1 MHFPNV
7 IFSKF
12 LSAPCLRSGLLLGLC
27 LLPPM
32 ASDAAASGMQSLE
45 VVWRDGPARGEV
57 EVANGRLAGI
67 TVASAE
73 GHAEGTRFQFK
84 QPGAARLTVTL
95 AEAVLGPGG
104 GATLVMI
111 DADDREFSFFAR
123 DVTPQFP
130 VWLPDYGVAVT
141 TAGDRRSY
149 AEISSDLGSRH
160 LESRLEQ
167 IEREPESSFASA
179 SAVTRD
185 QHAPIWL
192 GLSRDTRLFKIT
204 PAVDGS
210 GLEYDVIRVTH
221 ASAPVVLPELKNRPA
236 VYGYMEGRGQGPV
249 VDTKRFL
256 EEGSLPI
263 LHKIHEDGDIRYHT
277 TTFTS
282 LEVSALTSQNVHGT
296 PYMVADTQ
304 NAGTALTEEQ
314 KRRAAELLS
323 AAANGEQVV
332 LYVRVEASN
341 TAKVPRYAWIKAPKP
356 GTTWNERYPYAF
368 DGKDGFSHYAS
379 DRVFCVSLLNGKPLP
394 QEEMAVLL
402 QPGETMTFDFRLP
415 HEPISAAAA
424 TALAAQDFNA
434 RHAECRD
441 FWRSKLNR
449 SARIHVPEKRV
460 EEMIHAGLLHL
471 DLITYGSEPDGVL
484 APSIGVY
491 APIGTESAP
500 IIQFYNSMGWHDVAR
515 RSLQYFL
522 EKQRPDG
529 LIQNFGGYMVETGAV
544 LWSIG
549 EYYRYTHDDAWIAA
563 MKPKILKSCEY
574 LLNWRVRN
582 QKAGLEGRGY
592 GMLDGKVADPEDPY
606 HQFMLNG
613 YGYLG
618 LSRTAEILKSI
629 DPERAA
635 QLARDAVAWKEDIR
649 KSLSYAM
656 GRSPAIPLGNGA
668 WTRTA
673 PPWTET
679 RGPRTLYATGEKQFT
694 HGSFNAADS
703 LLGPLHLVFC
713 EVLDTNEPM
722 TTELLNYQ
730 TELLYEENTAFSQPY
745 YSRHDWL
752 QLKRG
757 LVKPF
762 LKTWY
767 TSFSALADRETYT
780 FWEHLHHVSEHKT
793 HEEAWFL
800 LETRWMLY
808 LEDNDTLRL
817 LSGIPRA
824 WMVDGQSI
832 SLDRVASYFGPLSL
846 SVHSQIGT
854 GSIDAEI
861 TCAGERHPQN
871 VRLRLPHPNGLTPRN
886 VIGGTYDPASE
897 SVLIN
902 AFTGHATVKLEF

>member
-1 MHFPNV
+1 M
-7 IFSKF
+7 IFSK
-12 LSAPCLRSGLLLGLC
+12 LVNVRWVRRSLLIGLHLAILTTPHAAESAGPKFN
-27 LLPPM
+27 
-32 ASDAAASGMQSLE
+32 
-45 VVWRDGPARGEV
+45 VIWRERPADGTI
-57 EVANGRLAGI
+57 EVANGRLAEI
-67 TVASAE
+67 TLAPDAGNVE
-73 GHAEGTRFQFK
+73 GARFQFK
-84 QPGAARLTVTL
+84 GSGAGQLGL
-95 AEAVLGPGG
+95 ALADAQLGPGG
-104 GATLVMI
+104 GATIVTI
-111 DADDREFSFFAR
+111 DAGKHPFSFFAR
-123 DVTPQFP
+123 DITTQFP
-130 VWLPDYGVAVT
+130 VFLPAEGVAVT
-141 TAGDRRSY
+141 PAGDKRTF
-149 AEISSDLGSRH
+149 AEISSAITGRR

-167 IEREPESSFASA
+167 MEREPESSFASA
-179 SAVTRD
+179 SSITRN

-192 GLSRDTRLFKIT
+192 GLGRDTRLFKIT

-210 GLEYDVIRVTH
+210 GLEYDVIRTTR
-221 ASAPVVLPELKNRPA
+221 ASAPVVLPELKDRPA
-236 VYGYMEGRGQGPV
+236 TYGYTEGRGQGPV
-249 VDTKRFL
+249 VDTKRSL
-256 EEGSLPI
+256 EDGCLPI

-277 TTFTS
+277 TTFVT
-282 LEVSALTSQNVHGT
+282 LEVSALNRQNVRGT
-296 PYMVADTQ
+296 SYVIADTQ

-314 KRRAAELLS
+314 RRHAAELL
-323 AAANGEQVV
+323 AAAGKPEEVV

-356 GTTWNERYPYAF
+356 GTVWNERYAYTF
-368 DGKDGFSHYAS
+368 DGKSGFSRYAD
-379 DRVFCVSLLNGKPLP
+379 DRVFCVSLLNGKPFP
-394 QEEMAVLL
+394 QEEIAVLL
-402 QPGETMTFDFRLP
+402 QPGETMNVDFRLP

-424 TALAAQDFNA
+424 AVLATQDYQA
-434 RHAECRD
+434 RHTECRN
-441 FWRSKLNR
+441 FWQSKLADA
-449 SARIHVPEKRV
+449 ARIDVPEKRV
-460 EEMIHAGLLHL
+460 TDMVRAGLLHL

-500 IIQFYNSMGWHDVAR
+500 IIQFYDSLGLHDIAR

-549 EYYRYTHDDAWIAA
+549 EHYRYTHDDAWITA

-582 QKAGLEGRGY
+582 QKPGLEGRGY

-606 HQFMLNG
+606 HQFMLNA

-618 LSRTAEILKSI
+618 LSRIAEILTST
-629 DPERAA
+629 DPERGA
-635 QLARDAVAWKEDIR
+635 QLRHEADAWKADIR
-649 KSLSYAM
+649 KSLDEAM
-656 GRSPAIPLGNGA
+656 KLSPVIPLGNGA

-713 EVLDTNEPM
+713 EVLDPMEPT

-730 TELLYEENTAFSQPY
+730 TELLYQENTGFSQPY
-745 YSRHDWL
+745 YSRHDCV

-800 LETRWMLY
+800 LQTRWMLY
-808 LEDNDTLRL
+808 LEENDTLDL

-824 WMVDGQSI
+824 WMADGQSI

-846 SVHSQIGT
+846 SVHSHVGT
-854 GSIDAEI
+854 GSIDAEV
-861 TCAGERHPQN
+861 TCDGERHPQQL
-871 VRLRLPHPNGLTPRN
+871 RLRLPHPDGRHPRK
-886 VIGGTYDPASE
+886 VTGGIYDSATE
-897 SVLIN
+897 SVVIN
-902 AFTGHATVKLEF
+902 AFTGKATVRVEY

>member
-1 MHFPNV
+1 MILSKLVNVPCVRRSALVGLQLLFLTASHASGPELPAFNV
-7 IFSKF
+7 IWSNR
-12 LSAPCLRSGLLLGLC
+12 P
-27 LLPPM
+27 
-32 ASDAAASGMQSLE
+32 
-45 VVWRDGPARGEV
+45 
-57 EVANGRLAGI
+57 
-67 TVASAE
+67 
-73 GHAEGTRFQFK
+73 AEGTIEAANGGIASIALAPADGHVDGTQFHFK
-84 QPGAARLTVTL
+84 KSGEARLTLTL
-95 AEAVLGPGG
+95 ADAQLGPGG
-104 GATLVMI
+104 GATIVTI
-111 DADDREFSFFAR
+111 NAGDHAFSFFAR
-123 DVTPQFP
+123 DVTAQFP
-130 VWLPDYGVAVT
+130 VFLPAAGVAVT
-141 TAGDRRSY
+141 LAGDKRSF
-149 AEISSDLGSRH
+149 AEISSEISGRH

-167 IEREPESSFASA
+167 MEREPESSFASA
-179 SAVTRD
+179 SSITRN

-192 GLSRDTRLFKIT
+192 GLGRDTRLFKIT

-210 GLEYDVIRVTH
+210 GLEYDVIRTTR
-221 ASAPVVLPELKNRPA
+221 ASAPVVLPELKDRPA
-236 VYGYMEGRGQGPV
+236 TYGYTEGRGQGPV
-249 VDTKRFL
+249 VDTKRSL
-256 EEGSLPI
+256 EDGCLPI

-277 TTFTS
+277 TTFVT
-282 LEVSALTSQNVHGT
+282 LEVSALNRQNVHGT
-296 PYMVADTQ
+296 SYVIADTQ
-304 NAGTALTEEQ
+304 NAGTALTDEQ
-314 KRRAAELLS
+314 KRHAAELL
-323 AAANGEQVV
+323 AAAGKPEQVV

-356 GTTWNERYPYAF
+356 GTVWNERYAYTF
-368 DGKDGFSHYAS
+368 DGKSGFSRYAD
-379 DRVFCVSLLNGKPLP
+379 DRVFCVSLLNGKPFP

-402 QPGETMTFDFRLP
+402 QPGETMNVDFRLP

-424 TALAAQDFNA
+424 AALATQDFEA
-434 RHAECRD
+434 RHTECRN
-441 FWRSKLNR
+441 FWQSKLADA
-449 SARIHVPEKRV
+449 ARIDVPEKRV
-460 EEMIHAGLLHL
+460 TDMVRAGLLHL

-500 IIQFYNSMGWHDVAR
+500 IIQFYDSMGMHDIAR

-549 EYYRYTHDDAWIAA
+549 EHYRYTHDDAWIAA

-582 QKAGLEGRGY
+582 QKPGLERRGY

-606 HQFMLNG
+606 HQFMLNA

-618 LSRTAEILKSI
+618 LSRIAEILTSI

-635 QLARDAVAWKEDIR
+635 QLRHEADAWKADIR
-649 KSLSYAM
+649 KSLDEAM
-656 GRSPAIPLGNGA
+656 KLSPVIPLGNGA

-679 RGPRTLYATGEKQFT
+679 RGPRTLYATDEKQFT
-694 HGSFNAADS
+694 HGSFNVADS

-713 EVLDTNEPM
+713 EVLDPAEPV

-730 TELLYEENTAFSQPY
+730 TELLFQENTAFSQPY

-800 LETRWMLY
+800 LQTRWILY
-808 LEDNDTLRL
+808 LEQNDTLDL

-824 WMVDGQSI
+824 WMADGQSI
-832 SLDRVASYFGPLSL
+832 SLDRVATYFGPLSL
-846 SVHSQIGT
+846 FVRSNIGT
-854 GSIDAEI
+854 GSIDAEV
-861 TCAGERHPQN
+861 TCSGERHPQK
-871 VRLRLPHPNGLTPRN
+871 VRVRLPHPDGRHPLN
-886 VIGGTYDPASE
+886 VEGGTYDPATE
-897 SVLIN
+897 SILIN
-902 AFTGHATVKLEF
+902 AFTGHATVKVRF